1 MDCKDVTVL
10 GMKRKEGEGCG
21 LLTLTPLPQTTA
33 ALLGAP
39 GSGGEMP
46 CGAMMVGA
54 GLQGGA

>member
-1 MDCKDVTVL
+1 MDCKDVTIL

-54 GLQGGA
+54 GL